1 MRSSASSAR
10 AKTFIE
16 FPVDRSCYMELHD
29 ECRVELTTFNW
40 LNQEPVAQM
49 IYATNALVRFSPMG
63 HARRARRE
71 DDRQAQ
77 RSR

>member
-1 MRSSASSAR
+1 
-10 AKTFIE
+10 
-16 FPVDRSCYMELHD
+16 MELHD